1 MRKISRRNGI
11 AGLAGILAASAMSIT
26 ASFAYAQDSLVMK
39 FAAVFP
45 PIGTQ
50 AEGAEQFGSYLEEM
64 SGGAIDFQFFPSSQL
79 GNKLQSM
86 EGLRNGSI
94 ELTEA
99 SATDLEAFSEL
110 WSIFSLPFLF
120 NSGADAIRVVTDP
133 RVAEILNSNAEVNGL
148 KIIGWW
154 NLGER
159 SIVNSMR
166 PVETPEDLSGI
177 KIRVM
182 QSPMLARSITAMGAT
197 GVPMA
202 WSEVYTAVQQGT
214 IDGLENSPP
223 VIAANKFYEV
233 AGYYSLTQQFIIP
246 DPQMVSLK
254 VFEAVSPEL
263 QDVILRAGQASQ
275 DDFNA
280 NWEAATLES
289 LQALKDNGM
298 EINEVDKT
306 AFRAAVAPLVEEY
319 LASASDETRALYETI
334 VTVRDG
340 N

>member
-1 MRKISRRNGI
+1 MNKFTRRQ
-11 AGLAGILAASAMSIT
+11 GLAGSVCLMAASAI
-26 ASFAYAQDSLVMK
+26 SLSATVALAADPVVMK

-45 PIGTQ
+45 PIGAQ
-50 AEGAEQFGSYLEEM
+50 AEGAEQFGKYLEEM
-64 SGGAIDFQFFPSSQL
+64 SGGAIDFQFYPSSQL

-99 SATDLEAFSEL
+99 SATDLGAFSEL

-120 NSGADAIRVVTDP
+120 NSGADAIRVVSDP
-133 RVAEILNSNAEVNGL
+133 RVAEILNRNAEANGL

-159 SIVNSMR
+159 SIVNSIR
-166 PVETPEDLSGI
+166 PIQTPEDLSGI

-182 QSPMLARSITAMGAT
+182 QSPMLAKSITAMGAT

-202 WSEVYTAVQQGT
+202 WGEVYTAVQQGT

-233 AGYYSLTQQFIIP
+233 AGYYSMTQQFIIP

-263 QDVILRAGQASQ
+263 QDAILKAGQASQ

-280 NWEAATLES
+280 NWETATQEN
-289 LQALKDNGM
+289 LQVLKDNGM

-306 AFRAAVAPLVEEY
+306 AFRAAVSTLVEEY
-319 LASASDETRALYETI
+319 LASASDETMALYDAI

-340 N
+340 K